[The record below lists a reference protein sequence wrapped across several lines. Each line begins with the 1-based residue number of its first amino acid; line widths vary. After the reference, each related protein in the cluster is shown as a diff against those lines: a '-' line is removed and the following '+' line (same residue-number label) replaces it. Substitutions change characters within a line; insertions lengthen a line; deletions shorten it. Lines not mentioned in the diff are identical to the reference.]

1 MVWTR
6 SFVGALSL
14 GLVAG
19 VCLTGTMLYAQK
31 SPPKP
36 QRKSVAVSSA
46 DSAGPFDIV
55 DTPGSTYL
63 LNRRSGEVWRLGF
76 TEVEGDRYWFGTH
89 VPIQPASTFE
99 DFQQRLHRQLNP
111 GKN

>member
-1 MVWTR
+1 MGLSR
-6 SFVGALSL
+6 SFLGPLSL

-19 VCLTGTMLYAQK
+19 VCLTGTMLYAQR
-31 SPPKP
+31 SPSTTT
-36 QRKSVAVSSA
+36 RKSAPSSTEREG
-46 DSAGPFDIV
+46 GPFDII

-63 LNRRSGEVWRLGF
+63 LNRETGEVWRLGF

-89 VPIQPASTFE
+89 VPIQPSSTFE
-99 DFQQRLHRQLNP
+99 EFQTRLHRQLNP